1 MSRLRWVTV
10 VCSFSHSTL
19 FSTTQGKY
27 EDGPDTTEML
37 IFAQVVPSSSQNK
50 IRLRVARLDQRP
62 QSAHPPRRIPRP
74 DDPIPRKPPLH
85 IVPKKSI
92 QRLGS
97 LNGIGESKD
106 LKRVGSAGFLGN
118 GPGPSKK
125 AKVNRTKMGEVDSDV
140 FKMPKLPEPAQIQRT
155 PPELVKSNG
164 KRKDVFGEVREVER
178 QGTKGKQ
185 KEDGQGTTVDENAL
199 EKANKNVSLRPCTNT
214 LMMIFVAGDQ
224 EGDNRILGKDER
236 SDRQMY

>member
-1 MSRLRWVTV
+1 
-10 VCSFSHSTL
+10 
-19 FSTTQGKY
+19 
-27 EDGPDTTEML
+27 
-37 IFAQVVPSSSQNK
+37 
-50 IRLRVARLDQRP
+50 
-62 QSAHPPRRIPRP
+62 
-74 DDPIPRKPPLH
+74 
-85 IVPKKSI
+85 
-92 QRLGS
+92 
-97 LNGIGESKD
+97 
-106 LKRVGSAGFLGN
+106 
-118 GPGPSKK
+118 
-125 AKVNRTKMGEVDSDV
+125 MGEVDSDV